1 MRIPAFASPIRSP
14 IQHDVTRVDV
24 DLHDPVL
31 HERDPV
37 LSLTPD
43 DDDVARGCRAKVVD
57 STQHV
62 ALSAARLESF
72 DIAPVELTGLRRR
85 HFAARNADFGTD
97 DQPGVL
103 GGLDACKLR
112 ERALSG

>member
-37 LSLTPD
+37 LALAPN

-57 STQHV
+57 SSKHV
-62 ALSAARLESF
+62 AFSGPRLESF
-72 DIAPVELTGLRRR
+72 DIAPVELTGPWRR
-85 HFAARNADFGTD
+85 HFAARNADLCTD

-103 GGLDACKLR
+103 RRLNACKFR
-112 ERALSG
+112 